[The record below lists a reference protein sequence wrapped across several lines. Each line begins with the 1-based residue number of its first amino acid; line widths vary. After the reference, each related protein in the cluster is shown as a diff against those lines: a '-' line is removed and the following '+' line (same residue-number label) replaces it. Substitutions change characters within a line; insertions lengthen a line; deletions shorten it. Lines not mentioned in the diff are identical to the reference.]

1 METAKLNPR
10 LRLLSQ
16 IDIRGKVDLVRLAP
30 KVVRSGLKP
39 AEALLTGK

>member
-1 METAKLNPR
+1 MENAKLNPR

-16 IDIRGKVDLVRLAP
+16 IGIGGKGVLVRLAH

-39 AEALLTGK
+39 SEDLLQVK

>member
-1 METAKLNPR
+1 MENAKLNPR

-16 IDIRGKVDLVRLAP
+16 IGIGGKGVLVRLAH

-39 AEALLTGK
+39 SEDLREGK